1 MNEFDFIENTL
12 TSRKEKEENNKRDNQ
27 MESILQRKKENNNPI
42 KTFSGAKVS
51 NINQSRLKQEVEK
64 KKQFKIKGSWQT
76 RIIAA
81 TSIVVAVVLVVGS
94 AILIKK
100 LTKPYTLPDNYKEVI
115 YTENVERDDTFY
127 SVMDDYY
134 KDSKEYDGLYKNEKG
149 YEKEVLELNDLSK
162 PDTVNYY
169 GELDVP
175 VILDV
180 NSEEYKL
187 FKEIE
192 ALKKEKQDKY
202 FFVKY
207 IVKQGDTI
215 SGLARLAA
223 FDNNELI
230 KYTQIIMGKHGSDLL
245 IPNTEIDILN
255 PELYEVS
262 ERLNVSIERFESLV
276 KNESKTK

>member
-12 TSRKEKEENNKRDNQ
+12 TSRREQEENNKRDNQ

-51 NINQSRLKQEVEK
+51 NINQARFKQEIQK

-76 RIIAA
+76 RIIVL
-81 TSIVVAVVLVVGS
+81 SVAV
-94 AILIKK
+94 AIALGIYVI
-100 LTKPYTLPDNYKEVI
+100 TKNNRDYTLPEDKKTVV
-115 YTENVERDDTFY
+115 YTEVVERDDTFY
-127 SVMDDYY
+127 SVLDDYY
-134 KDSKEYDGLYKNEKG
+134 KENSEHYKGLYKNEKG
-149 YEKEVLELNDLSK
+149 YEKKVLELNNLSK

-175 VILDV
+175 IILDV

-202 FFVKY
+202 FFVKH

-215 SGLARLAA
+215 SHLASLAA

-230 KYTQIIMGKHGSDLL
+230 KYTQIIMNRNGGDLL
-245 IPNTEIDILN
+245 VPETEIEILN
-255 PELYEVS
+255 PELFEVS
-262 ERLNVSIERFESLV
+262 QRLNATIERFESIIKSEV
-276 KNESKTK
+276 KNR